1 LKEGILVEENKEME
15 NKEAVSAVAGTDVV
29 EKSDEQFN
37 ADINEDIRKQQ
48 EIIKNKKNE
57 IGEAIIKE

>member
-48 EIIKNKKNE
+48 EIIKNKRMKSE
-57 IGEAIIKE
+57 KPS